1 VAVADLIRNVLSGSD
16 TTSTSN
22 ITLAALACLFS
33 ICQWVLKDK
42 TLFSDSCVS
51 LRRSWRRD
59 TTIEPHPEESN
70 SSENGD
76 SESQLGS
83 VLKHCAGIGS
93 AHTDRH
99 QDRTYGWGLHE
110 WAGST

>member
-1 VAVADLIRNVLSGSD
+1 MAVADLIRNVLSGSD
-16 TTSTSN
+16 PTSTSN

-59 TTIEPHPEESN
+59 ATIEPHPGESN
-70 SSENGD
+70 SSESGD
-76 SESQLGS
+76 SEPQLGTET
-83 VLKHCAGIGS
+83 LHGN
-93 AHTDRH
+93 R
-99 QDRTYGWGLHE
+99 DRTH
-110 WAGST
+110 